1 MRVGR
6 GRAILLAGL
15 CLWLGAALASAAPR
29 VIPPASGCTNPA
41 HGSAFPTSGSDPGQV
56 AAAYDVTPLWNAGF
70 RGQGESV
77 AVILFGD
84 SLATSTFDG
93 LSQCYGPFLK
103 PTQHVVVGHSPTP
116 GSEGIEDPMM
126 VLTMAPRAKVFMFET
141 GQSGGPPGIDSEAKV
156 FRAALDPANTGGHRV
171 DAISISFGHCETT
184 IPAEIPGIESA
195 LRLAASVGVPV
206 FASAGDSGAAGCLG
220 HPVDTS
226 AISHAATGLSYPGSS
241 PLVTAVGGTEFKFGR
256 VLPSEGFP
264 MGGPFTELVWRKFSP
279 GTTNLFAS
287 GGGRSK
293 VFHLTDAPWERQ
305 IGITG
310 HAEDKPDITALASG
324 PKPFGFAGTSA
335 SSPLMAGAIAT
346 LNGYLHAHGAARL
359 GMLNPTLY
367 RIGADPSVYASVFND
382 IRTGNNIVKDTGCCT
397 ANRGYDLAS
406 GLGSLNI
413 KAFGDALLHHP
424 SLRVPWTTLALTPE
438 ILSGSRVA
446 VTAVTNSMLAGAHV
460 SLRVASGSTHQITCS
475 SSPCVLVLGTESPV
489 VARRFTA
496 SAVVGPSGAKPGSAK
511 AIVSRT
517 VSFTVKGSVFAGC
530 PPGARRV
537 LGPGT
542 ATIAKCPVGVQP
554 TARRPPA

>member
-1 MRVGR
+1 MRAGW
-6 GRAILLAGL
+6 GRATFLAGL
-15 CLWLGAALASAAPR
+15 CLWLGATSAAAAPR
-29 VIPPASGCTNPA
+29 VIPPAGGCTNPA

-77 AVILFGD
+77 ALILPGD
-84 SLATSTFDG
+84 SLVTSTFDS
-93 LSQCYGPFLK
+93 LSACYGPFPT
-103 PTQHVVVGHSPTP
+103 PTQHVVAGHSPNP
-116 GSEGIEDPMM
+116 GGEGIEDPMM
-126 VLTMAPRAKVFMFET
+126 VLTMAPRAKVYMFET
-141 GQSGGPPGIDSEAKV
+141 GRTGPSGTPSYARL
-156 FRAALDPANTGGHRV
+156 FRAALNPGNTGGRRV
-171 DAISISFGHCETT
+171 DAISISFGHCETGAAT
-184 IPAEIPGIESA
+184 RDIPGIESA

-220 HPVDTS
+220 QPVDTS
-226 AISHAATGLSYPGSS
+226 TISHAATGLAYPGSS
-241 PLVTAVGGTEFKFGR
+241 PLVTSVGGTEFKFGK

-305 IGITG
+305 VGITG

-346 LNGYLHAHGAARL
+346 LDGYLHAHGAARL

-367 RIGADPSVYASVFND
+367 RIGSDPSVYASVFND
-382 IRTGNNIVKDTGCCT
+382 IRTGNNIVKDTRCCT

-424 SLRVPWTTLALTPE
+424 SLRVPWTTLTLTPE

-446 VTAVTNSMLAGAHV
+446 VAAVTNSTLAGAH
-460 SLRVASGSTHQITCS
+460 LFLKVASGPTRLVACS
-475 SSPCVLVLGTESPV
+475 SSPCVLVLGAESPV
-489 VARRFTA
+489 ESRRFTA
-496 SAVVGPSGAKPGSAK
+496 SAEVGPSSAKPDGAK

-517 VSFTVKGSVFAGC
+517 VTFTVKGPVFPGC

-537 LGPGT
+537 LPPGT
-542 ATIAKCPVGVQP
+542 ATIAKCPVGL
-554 TARRPPA
+554 PPG